1 MSKDRRDRSDSRDRG
16 DRGGDRG
23 GNEEEKEDN
32 SQIYVG
38 RLPRGLHDRDLED
51 IFTNFGKIRSC
62 LMKRGFAFIVSS
74 QSLISILGV
83 L

>member
-1 MSKDRRDRSDSRDRG
+1 MSKDRRDRSDSRDR
-16 DRGGDRG
+16 GDRG

-74 QSLISILGV
+74 
-83 L
+83 